1 VELGWWINTTHQT
14 WRWFYIKETDDLQQ
28 LDKNKLHHYQRR
40 AGRTRGT
47 TERYNLD
54 RVRVLCGATTRHTN
68 ISHGFILGGNS
79 NNKTI
84 QRNLSLTR
92 SKAPADFWEFLAS
105 WGGEWMWEGIDD
117 NQPTKHDLTC
127 WAVEGMKIKTLIWV
141 TDGSYDKLRAAD
153 LSGVGWVIFCT
164 KTRKRLTAGWCW
176 EKSNSANTY
185 SFGGTPKARQPLLF
199 CPSVSPSVTLSR
211 AYKWN

>member
-1 VELGWWINTTHQT
+1 
-14 WRWFYIKETDDLQQ
+14 
-28 LDKNKLHHYQRR
+28 
-40 AGRTRGT
+40 
-47 TERYNLD
+47 
-54 RVRVLCGATTRHTN
+54 
-68 ISHGFILGGNS
+68 
-79 NNKTI
+79 
-84 QRNLSLTR
+84 
-92 SKAPADFWEFLAS
+92 
-105 WGGEWMWEGIDD
+105 MWEGIDD

-185 SFGGTPKARQPLLF
+185 RAEMLGLCSLHLLARA
-199 CPSVSPSVTLSR
+199 LSE
-211 AYKWN
+211 